1 MLLKIQ
7 LGKSEVFACACIVAA
22 AFVSKVYAGHRKR
35 AIHRDVDIFEQL
47 FIGAISIDL
56 YWTLEA
62 RGNCSNLASVCIAG
76 YCRQMPPV
84 VVQTLLLFAAV
95 VQPNLLLFHCSCSN
109 TSTMFSA

>member
-47 FIGAISIDL
+47 FIGVISIGGKRQL
-56 YWTLEA
+56 LESGLCVH
-62 RGNCSNLASVCIAG
+62 R
-76 YCRQMPPV
+76 
-84 VVQTLLLFAAV
+84 
-95 VQPNLLLFHCSCSN
+95 
-109 TSTMFSA
+109 